1 MHNAVGVDRHSQ
13 LDSDQCFPTRCFP
26 THGQR
31 LYHTAPR
38 GVRALGTRVLGW
50 GSRIVLPAGG
60 ECLLFCCALL
70 ARQFMCVLLGSARCA
85 LQVISSPVPNAA
97 AGQGRRRR
105 RRVRL
110 HGSRRPWEE
119 EAAAAPA
126 AHQLQAAQRRGEATV
141 QRLPGAAA
149 AAAADG
155 GEGRRG
161 GTGTAHASLE
171 AAGILRG
178 NAVRAGESRRRLS
191 VRGCH
196 YCGEEKAPTSASLP
210 PPHTPS
216 LRPLFG
222 NGAVDSTAE
231 SL

>member
-1 MHNAVGVDRHSQ
+1 
-13 LDSDQCFPTRCFP
+13 
-26 THGQR
+26 
-31 LYHTAPR
+31 
-38 GVRALGTRVLGW
+38 
-50 GSRIVLPAGG
+50 
-60 ECLLFCCALL
+60 
-70 ARQFMCVLLGSARCA
+70 MCVLLGSARCA

-119 EAAAAPA
+119 AAAAAPA